1 MSNTQNIEDMVRK
14 LTEALPAGIKD
25 LEAEA
30 KKQFKTVLESG
41 MTKMD
46 MVSREEFEIQKK
58 VLEKTR
64 EKVDDLE
71 ERLSKIEKPEIEKPE

>member
-14 LTEALPAGIKD
+14 LTEALPAGIRE
-25 LEAEA
+25 LEEEA
-30 KKQFKTVLESG
+30 KKQFKTVIESG

-64 EKVDDLE
+64 AKVDALE
-71 ERLSKIEKPEIEKPE
+71 ERLSKLEMPE

>member
-14 LTEALPAGIKD
+14 LTEALPAGIRE
-25 LEAEA
+25 LEEEA

-64 EKVDDLE
+64 EKVDLE
-71 ERLSKIEKPEIEKPE
+71 ERLSKLEKPE

>member
-30 KKQFKTVLESG
+30 KKHFKTVLESG

-46 MVSREEFEIQKK
+46 MVNREEFEIQKK
-58 VLEKTR
+58 VLAKTR

-71 ERLSKIEKPEIEKPE
+71 ERLSKLEKPKIEKAE